1 MSTFSD
7 HHLVSFQIN
16 FSNNTPGGSSWK
28 ANGRFLLEAREPIKA
43 LWKTLLPQMV
53 FFTKLRKVVKYYK
66 QFCLAKAVVS
76 RLEESRLR
84 QHLEFWQVILHFDTT
99 NATTKARVKILRDK
113 LQSLADT
120 KEERRKIRSRT

>member
-1 MSTFSD
+1 
-7 HHLVSFQIN
+7 
-16 FSNNTPGGSSWK
+16 
-28 ANGRFLLEAREPIKA
+28 
-43 LWKTLLPQMV
+43 MV

-120 KEERRKIRSRT
+120 KEERRKIRSRTRWMEYGDRMNKHFFSSIRERPAGRLIT